1 MALRAPWSK
10 GWIRTAMPIIS
21 FLVLLN
27 TLAIF
32 VLAVFNVAALDLNY
46 NEPPQYVEDN
56 SVSIRA

>member
-1 MALRAPWSK
+1 MTLRAPWNK

-32 VLAVFNVAALDLNY
+32 VLAVFNVAALDLY
-46 NEPPQYVEDN
+46 YDETPRYVKDN
-56 SVSIRA
+56 AVSIRA